1 MTNQHSFCGKHN
13 RPAAKNVLGF
23 TTIEL
28 VVVIIL
34 LGVLAVTAMP
44 RLISQQSILSNQYQ
58 TQLLSALRL
67 TQWQQMNR
75 MQANNPC
82 LMLSLNASTLAP
94 LTSCSTPPEGIT
106 VAIPTAEQASVV
118 FSGPSSIQFTT
129 EGLPSG
135 GCSGGC
141 TLTITDTQRSRQI
154 EINAEGYI
162 HAP

>member
-13 RPAAKNVLGF
+13 RPTLVNALGF

-44 RLISQQSILSNQYQ
+44 RLISQQSILSSQYQ

-67 TQWQQMNR
+67 AQWQQMNR

-94 LTSCSTPPEGIT
+94 LNSCAAPPEGVT
-106 VAIPTAEQASVV
+106 VAIPSAEQAMVS
-118 FSGPSSIQFTT
+118 FSGPSTIQFTT

-141 TLTITDTQRSRQI
+141 TLTITDTQRSRQV

-162 HAP
+162 YAP